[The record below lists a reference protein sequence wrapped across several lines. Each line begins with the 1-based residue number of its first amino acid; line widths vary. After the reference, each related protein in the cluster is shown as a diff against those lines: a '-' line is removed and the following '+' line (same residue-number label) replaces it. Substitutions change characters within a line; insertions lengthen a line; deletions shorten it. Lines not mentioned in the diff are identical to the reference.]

1 MLKRWQK
8 IVFLVGSVAL
18 LGAVWLWGSA
28 PTPAYACD
36 DPETVKNECEE
47 PFDLPVRFIEKI
59 NVYRFVETDEGTLL
73 CARNEFVY
81 VNDKPAL
88 LSKRETG
95 GPIYP
100 NEGSLGVFSQE
111 TFEELMNTGVIDE
124 ARVIRGIHDREEVCV
139 SWEGSIF
146 DEDTPDFD
154 RKWNPVDFI
163 DPPMWKA
170 VEIVVPVEGISKLF
184 AYGYETEAGFYA
196 LAYAHTLE

>member
-8 IVFLVGSVAL
+8 IVFLAGSVVL

-36 DPETVKNECEE
+36 DPETVENECEE
-47 PFDLPVRFIEKI
+47 PFDEPILVIEKI
-59 NVYRFVETDEGTLL
+59 NVYQFVETDEGTLL

-81 VNDKPAL
+81 VYDKPAL
-88 LSKRETG
+88 LSKRATNA
-95 GPIYP
+95 PIYP
-100 NEGSLGVFSQE
+100 NEGSLGVFTQE
-111 TFEELMNTGVIDE
+111 TFEELMNTSVIGE
-124 ARVIRGIHDREEVCV
+124 ARVIRGIHDTEEVCV

-154 RKWNPVDFI
+154 RKWNPIDFI
-163 DPPMWKA
+163 GPPVWQA

>member
-8 IVFLVGSVAL
+8 IVFLAGSVVL

-36 DPETVKNECEE
+36 DPETVENECDE
-47 PFDLPVRFIEKI
+47 LSVRIIEKV

-81 VNDKPAL
+81 VNDKPTL
-88 LSKRETG
+88 LSKRETSA
-95 GPIYP
+95 PIYP
-100 NEGSLGVFSQE
+100 NEHSLGVFSQE
-111 TFEELMNTGVIDE
+111 TFEELMNTNVIE
-124 ARVIRGIHDREEVCV
+124 EPRVIRGIYDTEEVCV
-139 SWEGSIF
+139 AWEGSIF

-154 RKWNPVDFI
+154 RKWNPIDFI
-163 DPPMWKA
+163 DPPMWQA